1 MRKEVIIKFTGY
13 VMLFNALFLLIAFII
28 SAALNET
35 STIPLLFSFLI
46 CIIFGFFPF
55 IFVENHDE
63 ISFSEGLV
71 IVAAGWIITCI
82 VGMLPY
88 IMWGGEF
95 SVINAWFESV
105 SGFTTTGASIL
116 TNVEALPK
124 GLLFWRSSTHWIGG
138 VGIIMFVLLILP
150 HSTSS
155 RLTLINAEMSELSKL
170 NFRYKARKIVQVLVV
185 VYIGLTLLQTILLT
199 VAGMSLFDAVNHSFA
214 TIATGGFSTKNLSVA
229 HFNSPLIDYIIVFFM
244 LLSGLHFGLIFSTI
258 IGRSEN
264 IFTTSSVRAFISII
278 FIGVILVALK
288 LYFTYYYDWWDSL
301 RYAAFQVVSLGST
314 TGFATV
320 DTNNWPAFT
329 HIILIY
335 FTIQCAMVG
344 STSGGLKFDRVFL
357 FFKSLGKQLKLI
369 QHPRAVFLVKMNGKA
384 VSEQLEKLTL
394 VFIVLYIFTF
404 LTTTIVLTALNVDLY
419 TAFSASIA
427 TIGNVGPGFGDVSS
441 MSNFSSIPAFG
452 KFVLSINMLLGR
464 LEIFNIIALFM
475 IRKGNV

>member
-13 VMLFNALFLLIAFII
+13 VMLFNAFFLLVSFLI
-28 SAALNET
+28 SAALSET

-63 ISFSEGLV
+63 ISFTEGLV
-71 IVAAGWIITCI
+71 IVAAGWLITCI

-185 VYIGLTLLQTILLT
+185 VYVGLTLIQTILLT

-229 HFNSPLIDYIIVFFM
+229 YFNSPLIDYIIVFFM
-244 LLSGLHFGLIFSTI
+244 LLSGLHFGLIFSTV

-264 IFTTSSVRAFISII
+264 IFTTSSVRVFISVI

-288 LYFTYYYDWWDSL
+288 LYFANYYDWWDSL
-301 RYAAFQVVSLGST
+301 RYAAFHVVSLGST

-320 DTNNWPAFT
+320 DTNSWPAFT

-369 QHPRAVFLVKMNGKA
+369 QHPRAVFLVKMNGRA

-394 VFIVLYIFTF
+394 VFIVLYVFTF
-404 LTTTIVLTALNVDLY
+404 FATTLILTAMDVDLF
-419 TAFSASIA
+419 TAFSASIT

-475 IRKGNV
+475 IRKGGF